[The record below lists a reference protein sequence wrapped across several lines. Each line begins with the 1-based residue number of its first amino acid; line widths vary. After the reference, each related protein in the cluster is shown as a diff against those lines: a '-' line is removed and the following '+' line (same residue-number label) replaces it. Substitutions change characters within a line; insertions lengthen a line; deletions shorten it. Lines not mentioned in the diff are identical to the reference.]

1 MTTRLILFLAALLE
15 WIGRPPLDSD
25 DRPVKRLR
33 IARTSPRPHP
43 ISMNDWYE
51 YTKASRLDRAQPD
64 YWKIIKEGY
73 IRTS

>member
-33 IARTSPRPHP
+33 IARTAPRPHP
-43 ISMNDWYE
+43 ITLNDWYE

-73 IRTS
+73 IRTV